1 MAFPCVKKCSI
12 ECDGCGACQ
21 EGTLFGY
28 CENCNEPIYQG
39 EDIYEI
45 DGILLHD
52 DCLYDY
58 MRMFRTVAEAAE

>member
-1 MAFPCVKKCSI
+1 M
-12 ECDGCGACQ
+12 
-21 EGTLFGY
+21 FGY
-28 CENCNEPIYQG
+28 CENCNEPIYLG